1 MAPDQPEKDQ
11 STPAVVDYQSV
22 NSGTIMPLRRFSF
35 GNCSIVVA
43 VVVVSAASSLLLP
56 HPWLGSYANNIVIE
70 YLLILAGI
78 GEVFALVGLFERGR
92 QHVALLGALLCLA
105 EAVLLPALVTA

>member
-1 MAPDQPEKDQ
+1 MAADQPGNDRW
-11 STPAVVDYQSV
+11 TPAIVDYQFV
-22 NSGTIMPLRRFSF
+22 NSDRVIAPRRFSF

-56 HPWLGSYANNIVIE
+56 NLRLGSFANNIVIH
-70 YLLILAGI
+70 YLLILAGV

-92 QHVALLGALLCLA
+92 QHVALLGVLLCLA
-105 EAVLLPALVTA
+105 EAVLLPALVAA